1 MEKGKIIIVD
11 DEQIIREDLC
21 RELIKEGYEATCFP
35 DAISALDTMNETVK
49 VAIVDLR
56 MPKMDGLEFV
66 KTISSKYPKTQ
77 VIIITGH
84 GDETD
89 AIQAV
94 KLHVFDYIKKG
105 DLTIDR
111 LLESIE
117 TAVLKYKVFPKIVKP
132 DQQLSEWTSEKDDI
146 KNIRAITSEIKESL
160 GDEITKMRG

>member
-1 MEKGKIIIVD
+1 MVKGKIIIID

-35 DAISALDTMNETVK
+35 DAVTALDTMNETIK

-66 KTISSKYPKTQ
+66 KTISDKYPKTQ

-117 TAVLKYKVFPKIVKP
+117 AAIIKYKVFPKIVEP
-132 DQQLSEWTSEKDDI
+132 DKILGEWTSEKDDI
-146 KNIRAITSEIKESL
+146 EKIRDLTSEIKESL
-160 GDEITKMRG
+160 GDEISKRRG